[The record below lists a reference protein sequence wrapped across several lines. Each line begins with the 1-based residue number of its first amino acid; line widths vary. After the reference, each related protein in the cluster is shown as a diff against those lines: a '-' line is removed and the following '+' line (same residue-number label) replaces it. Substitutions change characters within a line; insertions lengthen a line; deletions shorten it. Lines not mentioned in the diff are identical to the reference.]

1 MAAGG
6 ERNGV
11 VSSRKRKI
19 RIEQRFAWA
28 HHRTGWD
35 RVEAAVEAALASPH
49 ADTLFVGAIEQA
61 LLVSQE
67 PLRCPWI
74 GVSHQ
79 IPALAPGAEE
89 IYGRKVASLD
99 SVWDLL
105 VASLPGCRGLF
116 TLSDSMRRRL
126 GARLDGRV
134 PLETLR
140 HPTELAVRPFRWE
153 LYAAD
158 PERRLIQL
166 GHWGRLMRTIYE
178 IEAPSH
184 VKLWLPGPAFDAKRL
199 RKFVGEPAYP
209 ASGVSVPPRV
219 DDDTYD
225 RLLERSLCLVPLF
238 DSSANT
244 ALLECVARATPVLVN
259 PLPAVVEYLG
269 AGYPLYFE
277 SLEEASRTAEDRERV
292 REAHLYLRRLPKDHL
307 SFAHFVRSMA
317 SSRIYRSLSLPAP
330 SSASGRGSLA

>member
-1 MAAGG
+1 VATGS
-6 ERNGV
+6 ERNGA
-11 VSSRKRKI
+11 VSSRERKI

-35 RVEAAVEAALASPH
+35 RVEAAVEAALASPR
-49 ADTLFVGAIEQA
+49 ADTLFVGAVEQA
-61 LLVSQE
+61 LLVSRE

-74 GVSHQ
+74 GISHQ

-89 IYGRKVASLD
+89 IYGRKVANLD

-105 VASLPGCRGLF
+105 VASLPACRGLF

-126 GARLDGRV
+126 GARLQGRV

-140 HPTELAVRPFRWE
+140 HPTELDVRPFRFE

-158 PERRLIQL
+158 PDRRLIQL

-178 IEAPSH
+178 FEAPSH
-184 VKLWLPGPAFDAKRL
+184 VKLWLPGLAFDAERL
-199 RKFVGEPAYP
+199 RKFVGDLADP
-209 ASGVSVPPRV
+209 ASGVRVPPRV
-219 DDDTYD
+219 DDEEYD
-225 RLLERSLCLVPLF
+225 RFLERSLCLVPLF

-269 AGYPLYFE
+269 ARYPLYFE
-277 SLEEASRTAEDRERV
+277 SLEEASQAAEDRERV
-292 REAHLYLRRLPKDHL
+292 RKAHLYLRRLPKDHL
-307 SFAHFVRSMA
+307 SLAYFVRRMA
-317 SSRIYRSLSLPAP
+317 ESRIYRSLPPPAP
-330 SSASGRGSLA
+330 PGSGRGSRA

>member
-1 MAAGG
+1 MEAGG
-6 ERNGV
+6 ERDGA
-11 VSSRKRKI
+11 VSSYERKI
-19 RIEQRFAWA
+19 RIEQHFAWA

-35 RVEAAVEAALASPH
+35 RVEAAVEDALASPR
-49 ADTLFVGAIEQA
+49 ADILFVGAVEDA

-67 PLRCPWI
+67 PLQFPWI

-79 IPALAPGAEE
+79 IPALPPGAEA

-99 SVWDLL
+99 TVWDLL
-105 VASLPGCRGLF
+105 LASLPGCRGLF
-116 TLSDSMRRRL
+116 TLSDFMRRWI

-140 HPTELAVRPFRWE
+140 HPTELNVRPFRWE
-153 LYAAD
+153 LYTTD

-178 IEAPSH
+178 LKAPSH
-184 VKLWLPGPAFDAKRL
+184 SKLWLPGSAFDDERL
-199 RKFVGEPAYP
+199 CEFLGEPALP
-209 ASGVSVPPRV
+209 ASGVNMPPRV

-225 RLLERSLCLVPLF
+225 WLLERSLCIVPLF

-244 ALLECVARATPVLVN
+244 ALLECAARATPVLVN

-277 SLEEASRTAEDRERV
+277 SLEGASRMAEDRESV
-292 REAHLYLRRLPKDHL
+292 WEAHLYLRRLPKNHL
-307 SFAHFVRSMA
+307 SYTHFVSSMA
-317 SSRIYRSLSLPAP
+317 GSNIYRSLPPPAQ
-330 SSASGRGSLA
+330 SGSG